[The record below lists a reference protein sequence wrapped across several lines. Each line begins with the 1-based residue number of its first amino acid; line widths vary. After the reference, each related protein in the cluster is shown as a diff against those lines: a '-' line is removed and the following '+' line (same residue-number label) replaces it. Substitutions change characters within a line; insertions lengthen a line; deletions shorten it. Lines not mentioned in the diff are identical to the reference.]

1 MQDKNISEELAR
13 LLDKAK
19 ERDRRSFRNTIIYS
33 LVPIILGFTLI
44 IFTGKVVSNAYKNLE
59 ATKRMADSLKEQI
72 SELYKHRD
80 TLKINI
86 DELKDSLKIY
96 KNRVSLEQRRLKP
109 LIAQRERME
118 RLVAE
123 MYRLIFPL
131 KDMEIITRSKA
142 ESLFINYSQSTNPND
157 RKASTLWDIIY
168 KMIGHRPIPN
178 IFWELD
184 GISEDETKFSPSG
197 FIAYILQKAGKLNI
211 SIDSLK
217 RCDDS
222 KLREILINCSKEV
235 HFSAVQSGDIVFYP
249 SGNVMIYFN
258 NYGKPGKSV
267 CVGMTPIGLI
277 AVNPHFEMRMKNGL
291 RRIPED

>member
-1 MQDKNISEELAR
+1 MKRVPFLGFP
-13 LLDKAK
+13 LDK
-19 ERDRRSFRNTIIYS
+19 EERSFYDRGMEDLRTSIGEGMKF
-33 LVPIILGFTLI
+33 LTRVLLTTLI
-44 IFTGKVVSNAYKNLE
+44 LPGIALVGVHYY
-59 ATKRMADSLKEQI
+59 DSLA
-72 SELYKHRD
+72 
-80 TLKINI
+80 
-86 DELKDSLKIY
+86 
-96 KNRVSLEQRRLKP
+96 KNRVSLEQKKLEP

-258 NYGKPGKSV
+258 NYGKPGKGA